1 MRKLRVLV
9 VDDSAVIRRMVREV
23 VASDPELEVAGV
35 AANGKIALAM
45 VDQCAPDVVTM
56 DIEMPEMD
64 GLAALK
70 EIRRSRPTLR
80 VIMFSSLTER
90 AALATLDALAAGA
103 DDYVTKPSNVQ
114 SVSEGS
120 ERIREQLIPKIKALC
135 GRVGVPKSLA
145 AAPRVPALSKP
156 AERSPRVDVVV
167 IGTSTGGPNALA
179 EILPR
184 IPSGFP
190 LPILIVQHM
199 PPVFTAF
206 LAERLAASSQ
216 IPIKEAVPQAQ
227 IEPGQAWIA
236 PGDFH
241 MTILRDGAHMRLG
254 MNQLPPEN
262 SCRPSVD
269 VLFRSVAEIYGP
281 RSLAVVLT
289 GMGQDGLR
297 GCERIHEAGGHIVVQ
312 DESSSVVWGMP
323 GAVANAGIAD
333 RILSLRE
340 IADDIIHK
348 ASINRSSEQNA
359 AAQNS
364 RTGSVTW
371 G

>member
-1 MRKLRVLV
+1 MSKLRVLV

-23 VASDPELEVAGV
+23 VAADPELEVAGV

-45 VDQCAPDVVTM
+45 VDQCTPDVVTM

-135 GRVGVPKSLA
+135 GRHPGHSVPV
-145 AAPRVPALSKP
+145 APPRAPVFTKP
-156 AERSPRVDVVV
+156 AAQSSRVDIVV

-179 EILPR
+179 EVLPR
-184 IPSGFP
+184 IPHNFP
-190 LPILIVQHM
+190 VPILIVQHM

-206 LAERLAASSQ
+206 LAERLRASAQ
-216 IPIKEAVPQAQ
+216 IPIKEAVPRAP
-227 IEPGQAWIA
+227 IEPGEAWIA

-241 MTILRDGAHMRLG
+241 MTILRDGTHLRLA

-269 VLFRSVAEIYGP
+269 VLFRSVAEIFGP

-297 GCERIHEAGGHIVVQ
+297 GCERIHELGGQVVVQ
-312 DESSSVVWGMP
+312 DEPSSVVWGMP

-333 RILSLRE
+333 CVLPLSE
-340 IADDIIHK
+340 IAEDIIHK
-348 ASINRSSEQNA
+348 TSIHRSPGQSV
-359 AAQNS
+359 AAQIH
-364 RTGSVTW
+364 GQVV
-371 G
+371 

>member
-1 MRKLRVLV
+1 MSKLRVLV

-23 VASDPELEVAGV
+23 VAADPELEVAGV

-45 VDQCAPDVVTM
+45 VDQCTPDVVTM

-70 EIRRSRPTLR
+70 EIRRTRPTLR

-90 AALATLDALAAGA
+90 AALATLDALASGA

-114 SVSEGS
+114 NVSEGS

-135 GRVGVPKSLA
+135 GRLDVHKIPGGLL
-145 AAPRVPALSKP
+145 RVPAWSKL
-156 AERSPRVDVVV
+156 ALHHSKVDIVA

-184 IPSGFP
+184 IPSDFP
-190 LPILIVQHM
+190 VPILIVQHM

-206 LAERLAASSQ
+206 LAERLAASSR
-216 IPIKEAVPQAQ
+216 IPIKEALPRAQ
-227 IEPGQAWIA
+227 VEPSQAWIA

-241 MTILRDGAHMRLG
+241 MTILRDGAHMRLA

-269 VLFRSVAEIYGP
+269 VLFRSVAEVYGP
-281 RSLAVVLT
+281 GSLAVVLT

-297 GCERIHEAGGHIVVQ
+297 GCERIREVGGQIVVQ
-312 DESSSVVWGMP
+312 DEPSSVVWGMP

-333 RILSLRE
+333 RVLPLRE
-340 IADDIIHK
+340 IADHIIQK
-348 ASINRSSEQNA
+348 ASANRPSDQTVA
-359 AAQNS
+359 ARIHGQ
-364 RTGSVTW
+364 VV
-371 G
+371 